1 MLFKAECLRKM
12 KMKIKKKRIKI
23 TRRKKKWTNSILLLM
38 HCLENRIKEIT
49 IHLDQLVSWRKD
61 WKLTKMT

>member
-1 MLFKAECLRKM
+1 MR
-12 KMKIKKKRIKI
+12 IKKKMIKN

-38 HCLENRIKEIT
+38 HCLENRIKEIM
-49 IHLDQLVSWRKD
+49 IRLDQLVSWRKD